1 MCGARSERS
10 RERAAISRDSSLGNN
25 GSRTGS
31 ASSASNT
38 VSRDGCCFPPAG
50 RGQPRSRA
58 QGRQSKKKKKNN
70 NMETSQLQECFCCLH
85 FRNQSELLSVSRNAK
100 EKATSAAALFQF
112 LPTDC
117 GESLKTPPAKLL
129 LYFSSLFKRLL
140 SSSATITRITGTGG
154 EHCSVGVQ
162 FAVSTRLARFITN

>member
-1 MCGARSERS
+1 MGAEQEARPRPLILSAVTAAASHLQDADS
-10 RERAAISRDSSLGNN
+10 RGHVRRG
-25 GSRTGS
+25 GS
-31 ASSASNT
+31 
-38 VSRDGCCFPPAG
+38 P
-50 RGQPRSRA
+50 
-58 QGRQSKKKKKNN
+58 KKKKKNN